1 MFGIGRASPRHTLC
15 DRMPMPR
22 TSRPYRPARREAILF
37 YLCISPWL
45 LGFTVFILGPVLS
58 SLGLS
63 FTRWDLLSD
72 PVFVG
77 LRNYT
82 RMVDDKLFWQALSVT
97 VRYTLLY
104 VPAELVGGLL
114 LALLMNQKGVR
125 GIRGARTIYYLP
137 TIISG
142 VAFVVV
148 WMWLFQPEAGLI
160 NATLARFGIQ
170 GPRWLADPNTA
181 LTALWLMSLWG
192 LGRAALIYLAG
203 LKGIPQQLYEAAA
216 IDGAGA
222 VAELPPRDAADAHA
236 HHLFQPGAEH
246 HRHLPDLYQR
256 VCRHQRRA
264 ARLDALLRAL
274 SLPQGVPGVPD
285 GLCLGA
291 GLGAL
296 PHHPRADDP
305 GRAQRPVVGLLRRG
319 EARMNAP
326 RWRTFLAT
334 ALVWGVALLF
344 LIPLS
349 LDDLV
354 VAQAELPDL

>member
-1 MFGIGRASPRHTLC
+1 
-15 DRMPMPR
+15 MPMPR

-77 LRNYT
+77 LRNYA

-114 LALLMNQKGVR
+114 LALLMNQRGVR

-222 VAELPPRDAADAHA
+222 GQSFRHVTLPMLTPTIFFNLVLSIIGTFQTFTSAFVATNGGPLDST
-236 HHLFQPGAEH
+236 LFYV
-246 HRHLPDLYQR
+246 LYLYRKAFQEF
-256 VCRHQRRA
+256 QMGYA
-264 ARLDALLRAL
+264 SALAW
-274 SLPQGVPGVPD
+274 V
-285 GLCLGA
+285 
-291 GLGAL
+291 
-296 PHHPRADDP
+296 
-305 GRAQRPVVGLLRRG
+305 
-319 EARMNAP
+319 
-326 RWRTFLAT
+326 
-334 ALVWGVALLF
+334 LF
-344 LIPLS
+344 LIILV
-349 LDDLV
+349 LTILV
-354 VAQAELPDL
+354 VRSGQWWVYYEGEKR